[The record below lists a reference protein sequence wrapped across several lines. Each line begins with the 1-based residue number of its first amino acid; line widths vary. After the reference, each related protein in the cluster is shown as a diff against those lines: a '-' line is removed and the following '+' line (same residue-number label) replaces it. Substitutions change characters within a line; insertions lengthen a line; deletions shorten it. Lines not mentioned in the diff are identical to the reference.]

1 MIDFSKLTSEDLQ
14 AMIRRNVGEFF
25 ADVAEAFK
33 ADDEKAEAEKGDYS
47 EFTLDP
53 RDLDLAY

>member
-1 MIDFSKLTSEDLQ
+1 MIDFNKLTAADLQ
-14 AMIRRNVGEFF
+14 ALIRKNVDEFF

-33 ADDEKAEAEKGDYS
+33 AADEKAEAEKVDYS
-47 EFTLDP
+47 TFAIDP

>member
-14 AMIRRNVGEFF
+14 AMIRKNVGEFF

-33 ADDEKAEAEKGDYS
+33 AADEKAEAEKVDYS
-47 EFTLDP
+47 AFALDP
-53 RDLDLAY
+53 RDLNLAY

>member
-14 AMIRRNVGEFF
+14 AMIRRNVAEFF

-33 ADDEKAEAEKGDYS
+33 AADEKAEAEKVDYS
-47 EFTLDP
+47 AFALDP

>member
-14 AMIRRNVGEFF
+14 AMIRKNVGEFF
-25 ADVAEAFK
+25 ADVAESFK
-33 ADDEKAEAEKGDYS
+33 AADEKAEAEKVDYS
-47 EFTLDP
+47 AFTLDP

>member
-14 AMIRRNVGEFF
+14 AMIRKNVGEFF
-25 ADVAEAFK
+25 ADVAECLHK
-33 ADDEKAEAEKGDYS
+33 AAQKEETEKVDYS
-47 EFTLDP
+47 AFALDP

>member
-14 AMIRRNVGEFF
+14 ALIKKNIGEFF
-25 ADVAEAFK
+25 GDLAESFK
-33 ADDEKAEAEKGDYS
+33 KAEEKEEVEKVDYS
-47 EFTLDP
+47 AFTLDP

>member
-1 MIDFSKLTSEDLQ
+1 MIDFSKLTPEDLQ
-14 AMIRRNVGEFF
+14 AMIRKNVGEFF

-33 ADDEKAEAEKGDYS
+33 AAEEKEEAEKVDYIA
-47 EFTLDP
+47 FTLDP

>member
-14 AMIRRNVGEFF
+14 ALILKNVGEFF
-25 ADVAEAFK
+25 GAMAEGFK
-33 ADDEKAEAEKGDYS
+33 KAEEKEEAEKVDYNA
-47 EFTLDP
+47 FTLDP

>member
-14 AMIRRNVGEFF
+14 AMIRKNVGEFF
-25 ADVAEAFK
+25 IDLAEGFQK
-33 ADDEKAEAEKGDYS
+33 AAQKEETEKVDYS
-47 EFTLDP
+47 AFALDP

>member
-14 AMIRRNVGEFF
+14 ALIQKNIAAFF
-25 ADVAEAFK
+25 GDLAEGFQK
-33 ADDEKAEAEKGDYS
+33 EETEKVDYS
-47 EFTLDP
+47 AFVLDP